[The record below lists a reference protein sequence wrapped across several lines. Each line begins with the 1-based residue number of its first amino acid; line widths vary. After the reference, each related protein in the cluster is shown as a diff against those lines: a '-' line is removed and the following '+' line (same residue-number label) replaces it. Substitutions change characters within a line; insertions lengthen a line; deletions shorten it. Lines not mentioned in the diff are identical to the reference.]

1 MLYRVIDAGELPALV
16 SAFMETYEVVAPV
29 KRGRSYA
36 FQVIESFD
44 EIELDYPTTIV
55 SPKKYF
61 LPPKETLL
69 EFDACGNQ
77 VTDFAAEITPR
88 VIFGAHACD
97 INALNRLDLV
107 FKDGRYPDPY
117 YVARRGATLVVGVSC
132 LPTETCF
139 CHLWGSDEARYGY
152 DLFLQDIGGKYLVS
166 ISSVEAANI
175 LEAACDPRVATDE
188 DRIEFRHAT
197 RRRQAAFNP
206 DIPDIQEVAMLTDAF
221 HKDPFWDELGERCLS
236 CTACSAVCPT
246 CFCFDI
252 QDVRDPD
259 GTAGRRERVQDACTS
274 PQFALVAGGHNFRPD
289 GSRPRA
295 PPHVPQAQRLPG
307 QPRPDALR
315 GMRALRDRLQGGHQ
329 PHRGAEVL
337 REEGGARCPVA
348 ARSPPSRCGRSPTSP
363 PRSRAPR

>member
-36 FQVIESFD
+36 FQAIESFD

-197 RRRQAAFNP
+197 RRPSGGLQPRHPRHPGSRHAHGRVPQGP
-206 DIPDIQEVAMLTDAF
+206 V
-221 HKDPFWDELGERCLS
+221 LGR
-236 CTACSAVCPT
+236 
-246 CFCFDI
+246 
-252 QDVRDPD
+252 
-259 GTAGRRERVQDACTS
+259 
-274 PQFALVAGGHNFRPD
+274 AGGTVPFLHGVLGGVPHLLLLRHPGRARP
-289 GSRPRA
+289 
-295 PPHVPQAQRLPG
+295 
-307 QPRPDALR
+307 
-315 GMRALRDRLQGGHQ
+315 
-329 PHRGAEVL
+329 
-337 REEGGARCPVA
+337 
-348 ARSPPSRCGRSPTSP
+348 
-363 PRSRAPR
+363 

>member
-36 FQVIESFD
+36 FEVIESFD
-44 EIELDYPTTIV
+44 EIELDYPTTIA

-69 EFDACGNQ
+69 EFDACEQPG
-77 VTDFAAEITPR
+77 DGLRGRDHAPR
-88 VIFGAHACD
+88 HLRRARVRHQRAQPAGPG
-97 INALNRLDLV
+97 V
-107 FKDGRYPDPY
+107 QGRPLP
-117 YVARRGATLVVGVSC
+117 RSLLRGAPRRHARGGRELHARPRRASVICG
-132 LPTETCF
+132 EA
-139 CHLWGSDEARYGY
+139 DEARYGY

-206 DIPDIQEVAMLTDAF
+206 DIPDIQEVAMLMDAF
-221 HKDPFWDELGERCLS
+221 HKDPFWDELGGRCLS

-259 GTAGRRERVQDACTS
+259 GQARAGASACRTRARR
-274 PQFALVAGGHNFRPD
+274 PQFAARGGRP
-289 GSRPRA
+289 
-295 PPHVPQAQRLPG
+295 QL
-307 QPRPDALR
+307 
-315 GMRALRDRLQGGHQ
+315 
-329 PHRGAEVL
+329 
-337 REEGGARCPVA
+337 
-348 ARSPPSRCGRSPTSP
+348 P
-363 PRSRAPR
+363 PRRAQAACATACTTSSTAFWPTTTACSAWDAGAA

>member
-36 FQVIESFD
+36 FQAIESFD

-236 CTACSAVCPT
+236 CTACSAVCPPASASTSRT
-246 CFCFDI
+246 CATL
-252 QDVRDPD
+252 
-259 GTAGRRERVQDACTS
+259 TARPGGASACRTPARRPSSRSWRAATTSVPTGEAACATACTTS
-274 PQFALVAGGHNFRPD
+274 STAFWPTTTGCSAWDAG
-289 GSRPRA
+289 
-295 PPHVPQAQRLPG
+295 
-307 QPRPDALR
+307 
-315 GMRALRDRLQGGHQ
+315 
-329 PHRGAEVL
+329 
-337 REEGGARCPVA
+337 A
-348 ARSPPSRCGRSPTSP
+348 A
-363 PRSRAPR
+363 